1 MNIDASI
8 SCMFEKLSK
17 YPGNFGDPIVEAV
30 DFDPIEVLTTNNRNL
45 EVGAGIALLV
55 NFCNDIDNST
65 YKSAIKGVSFKQIQ
79 EAIDRDFCSRHK
91 PIIRAFHASS
101 QSEDMFYK
109 ALSRVYSSYV
119 AKST

>member
-1 MNIDASI
+1 
-8 SCMFEKLSK
+8 MFDKLSE
-17 YPGNFGDPIVEAV
+17 YPGNFGDPIAEAV
-30 DFDPIEVLTTNNRNL
+30 DFDPIEVLKTNNEDF

-65 YKSAIKGVSFKQIQ
+65 FESAIRGVSFKQIQ
-79 EAIDRDFCSRHK
+79 EAIDRGFCSRHK

-101 QSEDMFYK
+101 QSEDVFYN
-109 ALSRVYSSYV
+109 ALSSVYSRYV